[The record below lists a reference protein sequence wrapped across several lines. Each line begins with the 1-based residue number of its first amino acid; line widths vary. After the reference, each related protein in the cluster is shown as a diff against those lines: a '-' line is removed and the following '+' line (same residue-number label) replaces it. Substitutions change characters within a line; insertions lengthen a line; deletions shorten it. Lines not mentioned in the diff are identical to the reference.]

1 MGRDSHRY
9 WKGGKKKQK
18 CFRYWHFGQ
27 VVQFLHLLPCCSECS
42 VTAFEPKICNCF
54 FQYIMCLL
62 AEGSYPQGLAVTYF
76 QALAQE
82 VNIVQLKSS
91 RHSRV
96 DLSYHTLY
104 GWVLWFSR
112 YLPTSK
118 NTPFLPTIQRKDSF
132 LVIILGSPIHSGLTR
147 LALWLKSERKVF
159 YSIENSCQK

>member
-1 MGRDSHRY
+1 MYAEQLLKVYKPKRDKVNMQIKVGEQSDTEQGALRSLRTKLLQGFR
-9 WKGGKKKQK
+9 WEGTAIGIERGKKKKQK
-18 CFRYWHFGQ
+18 CFRYWHFWQ

-42 VTAFEPKICNCF
+42 VTAFEPKICSCF

-104 GWVLWFSR
+104 GWVL
-112 YLPTSK
+112 
-118 NTPFLPTIQRKDSF
+118 
-132 LVIILGSPIHSGLTR
+132 
-147 LALWLKSERKVF
+147 
-159 YSIENSCQK
+159 